1 MATNTTG
8 NSPRLEITIDA
19 ITSGLKQGLQE
30 ARDELKKFNDE
41 VKKISFKGEFDS
53 SRAALDALTASAKNY
68 NSEIGKQASNTNS
81 NTSAVTKQTGAY
93 KSLTDATNKQRQVV
107 RDLSAE
113 VDNIKTFRLL
123 SPDEQKGFDRVI
135 GSAKTQLMDLESS
148 LKAVNAESGINK
160 RALDAAAGSYDAA
173 AQRLVILGK
182 AIRSAQNG
190 FLNTTPAVQAQIREY
205 NELNTRLKL
214 FDASLG
220 NHQRNVGNYSLGLG
234 NATGVTM
241 EFNRIIQDAP
251 FGMMGIG
258 NNIQQLAANWQVYT
272 EQAKKAAAESGK
284 VVTTGGL
291 LRGVLTSMISPAN
304 LLTLGI
310 AALTSGWVL
319 YEKWQQSS
327 KKATEAHA
335 KEMAKAK
342 DAVDEYLKSISSIA
356 QASLDTTKAQAKEVI
371 GLESLWRAYNN
382 TNLSLDER
390 KTAIGQIIQEHPAY
404 FKGITTENALVKD
417 LTTQYNNLKN
427 SILLTAKAR
436 AFENKIVEN
445 TDKVLN
451 EEEYLRGLS
460 KQALELSNKITPEY
474 KEQLKLVRATRK
486 DWADAPLSDLTRSIA
501 LPYQQAHQ
509 AAVEL
514 QKVNAEIAKHSVVR
528 SNINT
533 QNLGLAKEYTDAQTG
548 LLKFMKIEDDYEE
561 DKKKNKKGRTKK
573 ESELTSDL
581 LGDLKNDQGDYYDQ
595 KLGKI
600 REEYEKLVDT
610 INKSKGSKADISE
623 ALGLAAAQM
632 RIDELRVSVERF
644 SDAVKEIKPL
654 GAGIGGVQNAS
665 SISLPSVLP
674 IPDKYRARKTP
685 KNLIEEDFSKQFQ
698 STLRRGLANT
708 FSGLFDGLTS
718 MSSKSLEIEQKY
730 ASLRASATKDQIA
743 GLNRMEALE
752 RKINNGLTNML
763 TKIGSAFG
771 AISGNMLTSA
781 LSTGIASGN
790 FKDLK
795 NMFTGD
801 NKAVGYGA
809 LGSLAGSTLSGLLK
823 PSDTLGQS
831 LSGVL
836 SGAGTG
842 AALGS
847 IVPGVGTLF
856 GALGGALLGGLSSL
870 FGSSKRKKEEEL
882 LRLQLEEQ
890 KKMVALQERQAALS
904 YQSSVIGQRVN
915 EGIVTAIDRDAF
927 GNLKATISGKDL
939 QLILDRTKSGRG

>member
-1 MATNTTG
+1 MAINDSSG
-8 NSPRLEITIDA
+8 PRLSITIDA

-30 ARDELKKFNDE
+30 AREELKKFNDE

-68 NSEIGKQASNTNS
+68 NSEISKQASNTNS
-81 NTSAVTKQTGAY
+81 NTSAVTKQVGAY
-93 KSLTDATNKQRQVV
+93 KILVDQVNKQREAV
-107 RDLSAE
+107 RNYSAM
-113 VDNIKTFRLL
+113 VDSVKSIKLV
-123 SPDEQKGFDRVI
+123 SPEQQKAYDEVI
-135 GSAKTQLMDLESS
+135 GSAKTQLMELESS

-173 AQRLVILGK
+173 AARLVSLGR

-205 NELNTRLKL
+205 NELNSRLKA
-214 FDASLG
+214 FDAQLG
-220 NHQRNVGNYSLGLG
+220 NHQRNVGNYALGMG

-251 FGMMGIG
+251 YGMMGIG

-272 EQAKKAAAESGK
+272 EQAKKAAAESGR

-291 LRGVLTSMISPAN
+291 LRGVLSSMISPAN

-356 QASLDTTKAQAKEVI
+356 QASLDTTKAQAKEVL
-371 GLESLWRAYNN
+371 GLESLWSAYKN

-390 KTAIGQIIQEHPAY
+390 KTAIGQIIKEHPAY

-486 DWADAPLSDLTRSIA
+486 DWANAPLGDLTRAIA

-514 QKVNAEIAKHSVVR
+514 QKVNAEIAKHSIVR

-561 DKKKNKKGRTKK
+561 SKKKDKKGRTKK
-573 ESELTSDL
+573 EPELTSDIL
-581 LGDLKNDQGDYYDQ
+581 QGLKDDQGNYYDQ

-600 REEYEKLVDT
+600 REEYEKLVDS

-623 ALGLAAAQM
+623 ALGLAAAKK

-644 SDAVKEIKPL
+644 TDAVKGMKPL
-654 GAGIGGVQNAS
+654 GSGIGGVQNAS
-665 SISLPSVLP
+665 SIALPRVLT

-685 KNLIEEDFSKQFQ
+685 KNLVEDDFTKQFQ
-698 STLRRGLANT
+698 STLRRGLSSTFNT
-708 FSGLFDGLTS
+708 FFDGLGE
-718 MSSKSLEIEQKY
+718 MSNKSYEIEQKY
-730 ASLRASATKDQIA
+730 ASLRASATRDQIA

-763 TKIGSAFG
+763 TKIGSTFG
-771 AISGNMLTSA
+771 AISGNMLSSA
-781 LSTGIASGN
+781 LSTGISSGN

-795 NMFTGD
+795 NMFTGN
-801 NKAVGYGA
+801 NKAIGYGA
-809 LGSLAGSTLSGLLK
+809 VGSLAGGALSGIIK
-823 PSDTLGQS
+823 PSDVLGQS
-831 LSGVL
+831 LSGAL
-836 SGAGTG
+836 AGAGTG

-847 IVPGVGTLF
+847 IVPGIGTAI
-856 GALGGALLGGLSSL
+856 GALGGALIGGLSSL
-870 FGSSKRKKEEEL
+870 FGSSKRKREEEL

-890 KKMVALQERQAALS
+890 KKMVALQERQASLS
-904 YQSSVIGQRVN
+904 YTSSIVGQRIN
-915 EGIVTAIDRDAF
+915 EGIVSSIDRNAF
-927 GNLKATISGKDL
+927 GELTAKVSGRD
-939 QLILDRTKSGRG
+939 LILAIDRTKSGRG